1 MGVIGELLGGM
12 DRQNKSSNLIPLI
25 QLKWEDVEDPLL
37 GNYLITRLSLRG
49 GQTSPGQKKAFLN
62 FPLQNLSTRDNVNK
76 QC

>member
-37 GNYLITRLSLRG
+37 GNKTKFAWG
-49 GQTSPGQKKAFLN
+49 T
-62 FPLQNLSTRDNVNK
+62 NVPRPK
-76 QC
+76 VSIF